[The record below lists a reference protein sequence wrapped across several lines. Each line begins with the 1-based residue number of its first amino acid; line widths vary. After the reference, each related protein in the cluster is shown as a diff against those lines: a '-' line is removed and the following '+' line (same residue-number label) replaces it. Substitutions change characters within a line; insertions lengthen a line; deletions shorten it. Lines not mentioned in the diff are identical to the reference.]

1 MESRSDKR
9 FIKKLNLRN
18 WSQIVGMIWC
28 RRPIPIEGCGVRR
41 RIRKNNQFYDSLT
54 MELFAFL
61 IELHLHRHYFNIRQ
75 EMFSSYI
82 YHQFWEDRRHMES
95 SRGSVVDDP
104 KKQKKKKKWKL
115 SPLLIISSQ
124 RFCKPHQMVIE
135 ISRYAT
141 LLDHQ
146 STQFQSAASHALRGL
161 QLRCTSFRLTC
172 PRFTRT
178 SRTRTAEHWRAMMS
192 TESLPKT
199 TSIRPWLRISG
210 TFCAV

>member
-1 MESRSDKR
+1 
-9 FIKKLNLRN
+9 
-18 WSQIVGMIWC
+18 MIWC
-28 RRPIPIEGCGVRR
+28 RRQITIQGWGVRK
-41 RIRKNNQFYDSLT
+41 RIKKNSFMTPSRWNCSP
-54 MELFAFL
+54 
-61 IELHLHRHYFNIRQ
+61 
-75 EMFSSYI
+75 SWWSYI
-82 YHQFWEDRRHMES
+82 CTDIISTFDKKCSPLIFTISFGKTDVTWSQVGAVWWMIRS
-95 SRGSVVDDP
+95 S
-104 KKQKKKKKWKL
+104 KKKWKL

-124 RFCKPHQMVIE
+124 RFCKPHQIVIE

-199 TSIRPWLRISG
+199 TSIRPWLRIRG

>member
-1 MESRSDKR
+1 MTPLRWNCSPSWLNYICTDIISTFDKKCSPLI
-9 FIKKLNLRN
+9 FTISFGKTDVT
-18 WSQIVGMIWC
+18 WSQVGALWWMIQ
-28 RRPIPIEGCGVRR
+28 R
-41 RIRKNNQFYDSLT
+41 S
-54 MELFAFL
+54 
-61 IELHLHRHYFNIRQ
+61 
-75 EMFSSYI
+75 
-82 YHQFWEDRRHMES
+82 
-95 SRGSVVDDP
+95 
-104 KKQKKKKKWKL
+104 KKKKWKL